1 MDFIYNGESHLL
13 QQLQMQQVQE
23 KEAKGNKFNRK
34 YAAEK
39 SCSMLSQSGAGEWE
53 VLSMNI
59 YFIVVLSNRY
69 ASGLYVAESN

>member
-23 KEAKGNKFNRK
+23 KETKGKKFNRK

-39 SCSMLSQSGAGEWE
+39 ICSMLSQSGAGEWE

-59 YFIVVLSNRY
+59 YFIVVLSNSKRQDY
-69 ASGLYVAESN
+69 M

>member
-23 KEAKGNKFNRK
+23 KEAKGKKFNRK

-39 SCSMLSQSGAGEWE
+39 ICSMLSQSGAGEWE

>member
-23 KEAKGNKFNRK
+23 KETKGKKFNRK

-39 SCSMLSQSGAGEWE
+39 ICSMLSQSGAGEWE

>member
-39 SCSMLSQSGAGEWE
+39 ICSMLSQSGAGEWE